1 VHHPRTRRQRRE
13 RRVTKGHWVLEKF
26 DADHAQQVPKPPA
39 PKPGLPPGDLPPVP
53 DPAPPPIENPGDAP
67 LPPITDPDVI
77 EPGEPNP
84 ARTPMR
90 VRGAKRSPESF
101 AASLSMFKAGTVT
114 RAEQLILK
122 YGVRTF
128 MMEANLADPST
139 QTASPQVH
147 P

>member
-1 VHHPRTRRQRRE
+1 MRLRVHHPRTRRQRRE
-13 RRVTKGHWVLEKF
+13 RRVTKGLWFWKSSTPTMRSRFPSRAQAWRSAGRLAAGSRSGAA
-26 DADHAQQVPKPPA
+26 ADRKSRRCAA
-39 PKPGLPPGDLPPVP
+39 S
-53 DPAPPPIENPGDAP
+53 A
-67 LPPITDPDVI
+67 DPDVI